1 MTTVEDSISVGS
13 LTYDERHEFEMCVET
28 IDRGFKVWYEVGKAL
43 LKIRDKRLYREEHQ
57 TFEACVQERWGLKRQ
72 RAYELMG
79 ASQVV
84 ENLSEISD
92 TPPRY
97 ESHVAPLSILA
108 PDEQRAVWSLVEQT
122 APGGKVTA
130 AHVKSLVT
138 VVTEIV
144 HTGAIDDGTGQSIPV
159 GEARIEHV
167 KAAVIEET
175 YERMQRQESHIRN
188 SDKPLPRRI
197 WKGNVTVGMFQADE
211 SLVIMTCDT
220 PPGIETGKRYKV
232 TIEAIEE

>member
-122 APGGKVTA
+122 APGGK
-130 AHVKSLVT
+130 
-138 VVTEIV
+138 
-144 HTGAIDDGTGQSIPV
+144 
-159 GEARIEHV
+159 
-167 KAAVIEET
+167 
-175 YERMQRQESHIRN
+175 
-188 SDKPLPRRI
+188 
-197 WKGNVTVGMFQADE
+197 GNVTVGMFQADE